1 MKNRAKQWIGA
12 LLAVCLVMAM
22 LPTAALAADTGKAI
36 QLVSEGS
43 AGNLGGGQADNVYF
57 GNYYQSNA
65 STKEPVKWR
74 VLSNTGGQL
83 LLLAD
88 QNLDVFQ
95 YHTEQENVTWE
106 TSTMRSWLN
115 GYDASANTG
124 GSSGIDYTGDNFLD
138 TAFSIEEQRAIV
150 ETAVVNDDNKDENY
164 GTNGNGGN
172 DTTDRIFLL
181 SLTEADNRNYFP
193 KYNYLSTNT
202 AYVAGGGKLGKG
214 MNGAGEPD
222 WWWLRSPGAS
232 NLTAAFVEYEGAA
245 PVFEGQPV
253 DYDRLAVRPAFN
265 LNLSDVLF
273 TSAATGGKSASGM
286 DSGLTAVQNYSGNDW
301 KLTLK
306 DSTRSS
312 FAISNGKWSGNTL
325 TFSYSGAQTGTNE
338 YLSAVILENGAITY
352 YGRILQLTS
361 ASGTASLSLPSGVTL
376 SDTTKLYVFNEQFNG
391 NKRTDYASALSPIPA
406 PAAEQPP
413 VITTTTLQ
421 GGKAGAAYSQTLA
434 ATGTAPITWSIE
446 SGSLPAGL
454 TLSGNTISGTPTTA
468 GTFTFKVK
476 AANGAGND
484 TKELSIVIQAAPVE
498 PDPGQPPVI
507 TTTTLSGG
515 KVGEAYSQTLAATG
529 AAPITWSIESGS
541 LPAGLTLSGNTIS
554 GTPTTAGTFTF
565 TVKAG
570 NSVGN
575 DTKELSIVV
584 QAAPV
589 EPDPGQPPVITSPTT
604 DQKITVAV
612 DDTATLR
619 VTAQDAQSYQ
629 WYADRGS
636 GFKAISGATG
646 ASYTTSPVT
655 LENDGYRYYCVA
667 ANADGTARSPIF
679 TLNVQESVEV
689 PPTGDSSQMGLWFGL
704 ALLSFA
710 GLAACAT
717 LWRRKRAS

>member
-1 MKNRAKQWIGA
+1 MKNRAKQWIGS

-57 GNYYQSNA
+57 GNYYYYQSNNR
-65 STKEPVKWR
+65 TKEPVKWR

-83 LLLAD
+83 FLLSD

-95 YHTEQENVTWE
+95 YHTEEENVTWE
-106 TSTMRSWLN
+106 TSTIRSWLN
-115 GYDASANTG
+115 GYGASSNAG
-124 GSSGIDYTGDNFLD
+124 GSSGTDYTGDNFLNA
-138 TAFSIEEQRAIV
+138 AFSAGEQRAIA
-150 ETAVVNDDNKDENY
+150 TTTVVNDENTDY
-164 GTNGNGGN
+164 GTDGGN
-172 DTTDRIFLL
+172 DTNDRIFLL
-181 SLTEADNRNYFP
+181 SLTETYNRTYFP
-193 KYNYLSTNT
+193 RGTNLRSTNT
-202 AYVAGGGKLGKG
+202 AYVAGGGKLGRG
-214 MNGAGEPD
+214 MNGANKPD
-222 WWWLRSPGAS
+222 RYWLRSPGFEHWQ
-232 NLTAAFVEYEGAA
+232 AAFMEDDGSQNADGN
-245 PVFEGQPV
+245 PVN
-253 DYDRLAVRPAFN
+253 DRATAVRPAFN
-265 LNLSDVLF
+265 LDLDDVLF
-273 TSAATGGKSASGM
+273 TSAAEGGKSASGM

-306 DSTRSS
+306 DSDRSS

-376 SDTTKLYVFNEQFNG
+376 SDTTKLSVFNEQVNG
-391 NKRTDYASALSPIPA
+391 DKRTDYASALSPIPA
-406 PAAEQPP
+406 PEKPAITTTNLSGGKVGEAYSQTLAATGTAPITWSIASGNLPAGLTLSGNTISGTPTTAGTFTFKVKAANGAGSDTKELSIVIQAAPVEPDPGQPP

-434 ATGTAPITWSIE
+434 ATGTAPITWSIA
-446 SGSLPAGL
+446 SGNLPAGL

-476 AANGAGND
+476 AANGAGSD
-484 TKELSIVIQAAPVE
+484 TKELSIVI
-498 PDPGQPPVI
+498 
-507 TTTTLSGG
+507 
-515 KVGEAYSQTLAATG
+515 
-529 AAPITWSIESGS
+529 
-541 LPAGLTLSGNTIS
+541 
-554 GTPTTAGTFTF
+554 
-565 TVKAG
+565 
-570 NSVGN
+570 
-575 DTKELSIVV
+575 

-619 VTAQDAQSYQ
+619 VTAKDAQSYQ

>member
-1 MKNRAKQWIGA
+1 MKSRAKQWIGS

-57 GNYYQSNA
+57 GNYYQSND

-83 LLLAD
+83 FLLAD

-95 YHTEQENVTWE
+95 YHTEIEDVTWE

-115 GYDASANTG
+115 GYGASSNTG

-138 TAFSIEEQRAIV
+138 AAFSAKEQNAIV
-150 ETAVVNDDNKDENY
+150 ETAVVNDDNKDDNY
-164 GTNGNGGN
+164 GTNGEGGN
-172 DTTDRIFLL
+172 NTTDRIFLL
-181 SLTEADNRNYFP
+181 SIAEADNRSYFP
-193 KYNYLSTNT
+193 KYSSSRYSANT
-202 AYVAGGGKLGKG
+202 PYVADGGRLGTY
-214 MNGAGEPD
+214 MNGEDEGYLD
-222 WWWLRSPGAS
+222 RWWLRSPGFNNS
-232 NLTAAFVEYEGAA
+232 MAAFIEYDGGDVYDGN
-245 PVFEGQPV
+245 PVNNKTA
-253 DYDRLAVRPAFN
+253 AVRPAFN

-312 FAISNGKWSGNTL
+312 FAISNAKWSGNTL

-338 YLSAVILENGAITY
+338 YLSAVILENGAITC
-352 YGRILQLTS
+352 YGRILQSTS
-361 ASGTASLSLPSGVTL
+361 ASGTANLSLPSGVAL
-376 SDTTKLYVFNEQFNG
+376 SDTTTLYVFNEQVNG
-391 NKRTDYASALSPIPA
+391 NERTDYASALSPIPA

-476 AANGAGND
+476 AANGAGSD

-498 PDPGQPPVI
+498 PGP
-507 TTTTLSGG
+507 
-515 KVGEAYSQTLAATG
+515 
-529 AAPITWSIESGS
+529 
-541 LPAGLTLSGNTIS
+541 
-554 GTPTTAGTFTF
+554 
-565 TVKAG
+565 
-570 NSVGN
+570 
-575 DTKELSIVV
+575 
-584 QAAPV
+584 
-589 EPDPGQPPVITSPTT
+589 PPVITSPTT

-619 VTAQDAQSYQ
+619 VTAKDAQSYQ
-629 WYADRGS
+629 WYVDRGNGS
-636 GFKAISGATG
+636 GFTKISGATG
-646 ASYTTSPVT
+646 ASYTTSAVT
-655 LENDGYRYYCVA
+655 LENDGYRYYCA
-667 ANADGTARSPIF
+667 AMNAYGEMHSPIF

-689 PPTGDSSQMGLWFGL
+689 PPTGDSSPLNVQESVEVPPTGDSSQIGLWFGL

>member
-1 MKNRAKQWIGA
+1 MKNRAKQWIGS

-36 QLVSEGS
+36 QLVTNDG
-43 AGNLGGGQADNVYF
+43 AGNIGGGQADNVYF
-57 GNYYQSNA
+57 GNYYQSDD
-65 STKEPVKWR
+65 STNEPVKWR
-74 VLSNTGGQL
+74 VLANANGQL
-83 LLLAD
+83 FLLSD

-95 YHTEQENVTWE
+95 YHTELETVTWE
-106 TSTMRSWLN
+106 TSTIRSWLN
-115 GYDASANTG
+115 GYGASSNAG
-124 GSSGIDYTGDNFLD
+124 GDNGTDYAGDNFLD
-138 TAFSIEEQRAIV
+138 AAFSAKEQNAIV
-150 ETAVVNDDNKDENY
+150 ETAVVNDDNKDDDNY
-164 GTNGNGGN
+164 GTNGEGGN
-172 DTTDRIFLL
+172 NTTDRIFLL
-181 SLTEADNRNYFP
+181 SIAEADNRSYFP
-193 KYNYLSTNT
+193 KYSSSRYSANT
-202 AYVAGGGKLGKG
+202 PYVADGGRLGTY
-214 MNGAGEPD
+214 MNGEDEGYLD
-222 WWWLRSPGAS
+222 RWWLRSPGS
-232 NLTAAFVEYEGAA
+232 NNTMAAFIEYDGGDVYEGN
-245 PVFEGQPV
+245 PV
-253 DYDRLAVRPAFN
+253 DYKNSAVRPAFN
-265 LNLSDVLF
+265 LDLDDVLF
-273 TSAATGGKSASGM
+273 TSAAEGSKSASGM

-312 FAISNGKWSGNTL
+312 FAISNAKWSGNTL

-391 NKRTDYASALSPIPA
+391 DKRTDYASALSPIPA

-476 AANGAGND
+476 AANGAGSD
-484 TKELSIVIQAAPVE
+484 TKELSIVI
-498 PDPGQPPVI
+498 
-507 TTTTLSGG
+507 
-515 KVGEAYSQTLAATG
+515 
-529 AAPITWSIESGS
+529 
-541 LPAGLTLSGNTIS
+541 
-554 GTPTTAGTFTF
+554 
-565 TVKAG
+565 
-570 NSVGN
+570 
-575 DTKELSIVV
+575 

-619 VTAQDAQSYQ
+619 VTAKDAQSYQ

>member
-1 MKNRAKQWIGA
+1 MKNRAKQWIGS

-36 QLVSEGS
+36 QLVTNDG
-43 AGNLGGGQADNVYF
+43 AGNIGGGQADNVYF
-57 GNYYQSNA
+57 GNYYQSND

-74 VLSNTGGQL
+74 VLANANGQL
-83 LLLAD
+83 FLLSD

-95 YHTEQENVTWE
+95 YHTENESVTWE
-106 TSTMRSWLN
+106 RSTMRSWLN
-115 GYDASANTG
+115 GYGASSNAG

-138 TAFSIEEQRAIV
+138 AAFSDKEQAAIA

-164 GTNGNGGN
+164 GTNGDGGN

-181 SLTEADNRNYFP
+181 SIAEADNRSYFP
-193 KYNYLSTNT
+193 KLSNSRFSANT
-202 AYVAGGGKLGKG
+202 AYVADGGKLGSYMYEG
-214 MNGAGEPD
+214 GETD
-222 WWWLRSPGAS
+222 RWWLRSPGFNNS
-232 NLTAAFVEYEGAA
+232 MAAFIEYDGGDVYEGN
-245 PVFEGQPV
+245 PVNNKNS
-253 DYDRLAVRPAFN
+253 AVRPAFN
-265 LNLSDVLF
+265 LNLENVLF

-312 FAISNGKWSGNTL
+312 FAISNAKWSGNTL

-361 ASGTASLSLPSGVTL
+361 ASGTANLSLPSGVTL
-376 SDTTKLYVFNEQFNG
+376 SDTTKLYVFNEQVNG
-391 NKRTDYASALSPIPA
+391 DKRTDYASALSPIPA

-446 SGSLPAGL
+446 SGSLPNGL

-476 AANGAGND
+476 AANGAGSD
-484 TKELSIVIQAAPVE
+484 TKELSIVI
-498 PDPGQPPVI
+498 
-507 TTTTLSGG
+507 
-515 KVGEAYSQTLAATG
+515 
-529 AAPITWSIESGS
+529 
-541 LPAGLTLSGNTIS
+541 
-554 GTPTTAGTFTF
+554 
-565 TVKAG
+565 
-570 NSVGN
+570 
-575 DTKELSIVV
+575 

-619 VTAQDAQSYQ
+619 VTAKDAQSYQ

>member
-1 MKNRAKQWIGA
+1 MKNRAKQWIGS

-57 GNYYQSNA
+57 GNYYQSND

-83 LLLAD
+83 FLLAD

-95 YHTEQENVTWE
+95 YHTENESVTWE

-115 GYDASANTG
+115 GYGASSNTG
-124 GSSGIDYTGDNFLD
+124 GDNGTDYTGDNFLD
-138 TAFSIEEQRAIV
+138 AAFSAKEQNAIV
-150 ETAVVNDDNKDENY
+150 ETAVVNDDNKDDNY
-164 GTNGNGGN
+164 GTNGDGGN
-172 DTTDRIFLL
+172 DTNDRIFLL
-181 SLTEADNRNYFP
+181 SIAEADNRSYFP
-193 KYNYLSTNT
+193 KGSNSRFSANT
-202 AYVAGGGKLGKG
+202 VYVADGGKLGSYMYEG
-214 MNGAGEPD
+214 GETD
-222 WWWLRSPGAS
+222 RWWLRSPGFNNS
-232 NLTAAFVEYEGAA
+232 MAACIDEYGGELYEGN
-245 PVFEGQPV
+245 PVNNKAS
-253 DYDRLAVRPAFN
+253 AVRPAFN
-265 LNLSDVLF
+265 LNLENVLF

-312 FAISNGKWSGNTL
+312 FAISNAKWSGNTL

-338 YLSAVILENGAITY
+338 YLSAVILENGAITC
-352 YGRILQLTS
+352 YGRILRPTS
-361 ASGTASLSLPSGVTL
+361 ASGTANLSLPSGVAL
-376 SDTTKLYVFNEQFNG
+376 SDTTTLYVFNEQVNG
-391 NKRTDYASALSPIPA
+391 DQRTDYASALSPIPA

-468 GTFTFKVK
+468 GTFTFEVK
-476 AANGAGND
+476 AANGAGSD

-498 PDPGQPPVI
+498 PGP
-507 TTTTLSGG
+507 
-515 KVGEAYSQTLAATG
+515 
-529 AAPITWSIESGS
+529 
-541 LPAGLTLSGNTIS
+541 
-554 GTPTTAGTFTF
+554 
-565 TVKAG
+565 
-570 NSVGN
+570 
-575 DTKELSIVV
+575 
-584 QAAPV
+584 
-589 EPDPGQPPVITSPTT
+589 PPVITSPTT

-619 VTAQDAQSYQ
+619 VTAKDAQSYQ
-629 WYADRGS
+629 WYVDRGNGS
-636 GFKAISGATG
+636 GFTKISGATG
-646 ASYTTSPVT
+646 ASYTTSAVT
-655 LENDGYRYYCVA
+655 LENDGYRYYCA
-667 ANADGTARSPIF
+667 AMNAYGEMHSPIF